1 MTLKLISPAFDHGG
15 RIPDEHVRDGQN
27 ISPPLEWTGAPKG
40 TRSFVLA
47 VEDPDAPRGSFWHW
61 AIYDLPGDRV
71 MLHEGEE
78 GAGYGLGVNDFGNRR
93 YDGPQPPPG
102 HGVHHYHFR
111 LAALGTDHLDGLD
124 DAPRAAAVWEQARK
138 SALAEAELVGTRQA

>member
-1 MTLKLISPAFDHGG
+1 MSVFLSNVDSG
-15 RIPDEHVRDGQN
+15 
-27 ISPPLEWTGAPKG
+27 
-40 TRSFVLA
+40 
-47 VEDPDAPRGSFWHW
+47 
-61 AIYDLPGDRV
+61 
-71 MLHEGEE
+71 GEE
-78 GAGYGLGVNDFGNRR
+78 CAGYGLGVNDFGNRR

-124 DAPRAAAVWEQARK
+124 NAPRAAAVWEQARK